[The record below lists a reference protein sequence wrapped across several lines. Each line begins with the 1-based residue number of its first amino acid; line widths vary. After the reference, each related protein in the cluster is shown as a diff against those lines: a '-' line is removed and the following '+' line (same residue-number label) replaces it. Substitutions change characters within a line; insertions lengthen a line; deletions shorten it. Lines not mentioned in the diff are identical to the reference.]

1 MSSDTFTIIEVTPG
15 SGPIDVPPCRG
26 VGRVDADTL
35 ARHAPAVHY
44 MLVRGGVAA
53 AMCSIWDEQT
63 PSLPGDGQEPDR
75 AVGVVG
81 HFAAA
86 DVDAGHAILAHAV
99 AALERRGH
107 AIVVGPMD
115 GNTWRRY
122 RLVTERGSEPPFF
135 LEPEN
140 PDDWPRS
147 FERAGFTPLARYF
160 SAINADLTVT
170 DPRAPE
176 AVRRFEAAGGR
187 IRTIDPARFEEELTA
202 VHELSLAAF
211 ADNFLYTPIS
221 RSEFLSMYQP
231 LRPML
236 RPELILMAEQGGQ
249 LVGFMFGL
257 PDMKQAER
265 GGQVDTAIAKS
276 LAVRPGRSGAGL
288 GSVLMDRLHQAAR
301 AMGFRRVIHA
311 LMHENNRSMN
321 ISRRYGQSI
330 RQYTLYGKG
339 VTGGGVGA

>member
-1 MSSDTFTIIEVTPG
+1 MSSDTFTIIEVGPG
-15 SGPIDVPPCRG
+15 SGPIEAPSCRG

-35 ARHAPAVHY
+35 ARHAPAAHY
-44 MLVRGGVAA
+44 VLVRGGVAA
-53 AMCSIWDEQT
+53 ARCSTWDRQT
-63 PSLPGDGQEPDR
+63 PSLPGDGQQPDR
-75 AVGVVG
+75 PLAVVG

-86 DVDAGHAILAHAV
+86 DVDAGVAILGHAV
-99 AALERRGH
+99 TALERRGH

-122 RLVTERGSEPPFF
+122 RLVTEQGTEPPFF
-135 LEPEN
+135 LEPDNSGE
-140 PDDWPRS
+140 WPRC

-160 SAINADLTVT
+160 SAVNADLTVT

-176 AVRRFEAAGGR
+176 AMRRFEAAGGR
-187 IRTIDPARFEEELTA
+187 IRTIDPARFEEELKA

-211 ADNFLYTPIS
+211 TDNFLYTPIS
-221 RSEFLSMYQP
+221 QTEFLSMYLP
-231 LRPML
+231 LRPIL
-236 RPELILMAEQGGQ
+236 RPELILIAEQGGQ

-265 GGQVDTAIAKS
+265 GERVDTAIAKS
-276 LAVRPGRSGAGL
+276 LAVRPGRAGAGL

-321 ISRRYGQSI
+321 ISRRYGQPI
-330 RQYTLYGKG
+330 RQYTLYAK
-339 VTGGGVGA
+339 GVGAGGTGA